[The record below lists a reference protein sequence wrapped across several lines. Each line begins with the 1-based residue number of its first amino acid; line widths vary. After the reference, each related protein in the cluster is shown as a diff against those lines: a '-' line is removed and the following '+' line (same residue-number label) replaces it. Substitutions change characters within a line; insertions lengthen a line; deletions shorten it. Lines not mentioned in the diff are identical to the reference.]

1 MQLYACTAIIFHVTL
16 DLNKR
21 LGQLFFTGFEG
32 YTLTKETRTFLQT
45 VQPGGI
51 VFFECNIKNKK
62 QVKDLIKEINNC
74 LEIKP
79 FIAVDEEG
87 GSVERLRNVCT
98 SLPSVWGLSK
108 VGLNELL
115 KAHEIIADEL
125 KELGFNMVFGPVLD
139 INSNKANPIIGTRA
153 ISSSPK
159 IASEYGSNI
168 IELYIKKG
176 IIPVAKHFPGHG
188 DLNIDSHLSLPVL
201 NKNLNELEHFELLP
215 FKKAIKSNVPLI
227 MVGHIQLSKIEKDN
241 KKPASLSKTIICD
254 LLKKELGFKGL
265 IITDELN
272 MKGVTKNHPL
282 TNASYEAVLAGDD
295 LLLFNW
301 QIDLTLKAFNYLKE
315 KSIKDKNLISRIE
328 ESYKRTIQTKKK
340 LLSGRSRAHYASTN
354 NAQTAQSLANKVVH
368 WVKKDLFCIPLK
380 KTNNI
385 EIICPQTPKL
395 REIDLKNILKEKSI
409 KNYSLHFY
417 SLNPGFEEIKAILKK
432 LKPNSR
438 KILIS
443 YDVAVRNRQKSLI
456 LSLLSK
462 YPELIIISAGLE
474 YDIELVPEIKNFI
487 SAYAPNYV
495 SLKAAFSRLM
505 S

>member
-1 MQLYACTAIIFHVTL
+1 MTL
-16 DLNKR
+16 DLNKK

-32 YTLTKETRTFLQT
+32 YSLTKQTKLFLETI
-45 VQPGGI
+45 QPGGI
-51 VFFECNIKNKK
+51 VLFECNIKDKK

-79 FIAVDEEG
+79 FIAVDQEG
-87 GSVERLRNVCT
+87 GSVERLRNICT

-108 VGLNELL
+108 IGLNELL

-139 INSNKANPIIGTRA
+139 INSNKANPIIGTRS
-153 ISSSPK
+153 ISFSPK
-159 IASEYGSNI
+159 IVSEYGSTI
-168 IELYIKKG
+168 IELYIKKN

-201 NKNLNELEHFELLP
+201 NKEPEKLNDFELSP

-227 MVGHIQLSKIEKDN
+227 MVGHIQLPKIEKDN
-241 KKPASLSKTIICD
+241 KKPASLSKKIISD

-272 MKGVTKNHPL
+272 MKGVTKNYPL
-282 TNASYEAVLAGDD
+282 TSAAHEAVLAGDD

-301 QIDLTLKAFNYLKE
+301 QNNLTLKAFNYLKE
-315 KSIKDKNLISRIE
+315 KSTKDKGLKHRIE
-328 ESYKRTIQTKKK
+328 ESYKRIVLFKAKTIDK
-340 LLSGRSRAHYASTN
+340 SRFQKTTASKIN
-354 NAQTAQSLANKVVH
+354 NHKIAQSLAEKVIH
-368 WVKKDLFCIPLK
+368 WVKKDLFFIPLK

-385 EIICPQTPKL
+385 EIIYPQTPKL
-395 REIDLKNILKEKSI
+395 REIDLKNILKEVSF

-417 SLNPGFEEIKAILKK
+417 SLNPSFKEIKAILKK
-432 LKPNSR
+432 PKLNSR

-443 YDVAVRNRQKSLI
+443 YDIAARTRQKSLI

-462 YPELIIISAGLE
+462 YPELIVISVGLE
-474 YDIELVPEIKNFI
+474 YDLELLPEIKNFI

-495 SLKAAFSRLM
+495 SVKAAFSRLI